1 MAIYSHVVMHL
12 KSLKI
17 ISYISTCYT
26 DARLSKFIRQWPLV
40 DDKGRSLGGMN
51 CMPKGGW
58 KVTVKQIIL
67 KRSGVA
73 FNEIYM
79 KEFILYTN
87 LIL

>member
-1 MAIYSHVVMHL
+1 
-12 KSLKI
+12 
-17 ISYISTCYT
+17 
-26 DARLSKFIRQWPLV
+26 
-40 DDKGRSLGGMN
+40 MN

-67 KRSGVA
+67 ERSGVA
-73 FNEIYM
+73 FNEIYV